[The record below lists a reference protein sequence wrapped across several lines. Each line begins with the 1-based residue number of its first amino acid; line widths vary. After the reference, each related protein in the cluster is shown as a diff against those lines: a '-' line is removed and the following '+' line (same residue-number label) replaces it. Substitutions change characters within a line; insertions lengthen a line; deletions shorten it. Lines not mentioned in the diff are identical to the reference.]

1 MEGFWSVMLDELI
14 QSLGSSLVKLT
25 SKTDVFPGDLILH
38 SSFDRLLLVISKS
51 SKDLPPE
58 KRRRYDHTL
67 VFKGVTLSVAP
78 AENYFEVR
86 EDWYYL
92 WCPKNKLLR
101 PFPREK

>member
-1 MEGFWSVMLDELI
+1 MEGFWSTMRDDLV
-14 QSLGSSLVKLT
+14 QSFGSSLTKVT
-25 SKTDVFPGDLILH
+25 PKTEIFPGDLLYHHGFGRII
-38 SSFDRLLLVISKS
+38 LVIGKS
-51 SKDLPPE
+51 SE
-58 KRRRYDHTL
+58 NFVRERYDHTL

-86 EDWYYL
+86 EDWCYL